1 MKLWLLGVRGS
12 TAAPGP
18 DFVRYGGHTS
28 CVAVVPDGSDAPTV
42 VLDAGTGLRTL
53 TARLPGP
60 AYRGAIL
67 LSHLHWDHMEGLPFF
82 AGGDHYQSVIDL
94 YLPQQAGLSGRDL
107 LARSMS
113 PPSFPITPEGLRGA
127 WTFNALPPGRMHV
140 GGFGITAV
148 EVAHKGGRTFGYRVE
163 DHSGAIAYLPDHGPI
178 QGCSDEVRAMIR
190 GVDVLLHDAQFF
202 ESERSTA
209 DIYGHATVDEAIRL
223 ATESRV
229 GTLVLF
235 HHGPNRTDDELDA
248 VAGDV
253 TAPMPV
259 VVGRQGSI
267 IEVSA
272 QAAVVSS

>member
-28 CVAVVPDGSDAPTV
+28 CVAVVPDDSDAPTV

-127 WTFNALPPGRMHV
+127 WTFNALPPGRMNV

-148 EVAHKGGRTFGYRVE
+148 EVAHKGGRTFGSTVTPPSTRRSGWQPNPGSGRSCCSTTGRTARTTNSTALRVTSRRRCRSSSAVRVRSSRSRRKQRSSAPDLRDSPGQDRIFTYRPVVLI
-163 DHSGAIAYLPDHGPI
+163 S
-178 QGCSDEVRAMIR
+178 IR
-190 GVDVLLHDAQFF
+190 GKRIVW
-202 ESERSTA
+202 
-209 DIYGHATVDEAIRL
+209 TV
-223 ATESRV
+223 
-229 GTLVLF
+229 
-235 HHGPNRTDDELDA
+235 
-248 VAGDV
+248 VA
-253 TAPMPV
+253 
-259 VVGRQGSI
+259 
-267 IEVSA
+267 
-272 QAAVVSS
+272 